1 MWSQC
6 ILPAF
11 STDAYTTLKSVLMG
25 ALCRYPTLWPLMA
38 NPVLGAVVAHTWLT
52 AESSGLIFL
61 LDSARA
67 RLMEKSMCV
76 L

>member
-1 MWSQC
+1 
-6 ILPAF
+6 
-11 STDAYTTLKSVLMG
+11 
-25 ALCRYPTLWPLMA
+25 MA

-52 AESSGLIFL
+52 AQSSGLIFL